1 VLSLMIPPAK
11 RGGRSRDVNVREVLN
26 AFFLPKDLPPKSTMH
41 NYFMLWDRAARLSV
55 LCVVASPH
63 TIAAAEFIDQVRRR
77 REGPQH
83 SVDNLA
89 AGERQNQQSQHQIKS
104 SICHSNP
111 QSVVDDSGL
120 RGSPHH
126 GLSAEADD
134 LGHQCQTA
142 VRQAALRHAPT
153 LAVHAVGPNR
163 SPNRKLGTR

>member
-1 VLSLMIPPAK
+1 MIPPTK

-41 NYFMLWDRAARLSV
+41 YYFMLWDRAARLSV

-104 SICHSNP
+104 VIRILNRSSIILACEEVRITVYLP
-111 QSVVDDSGL
+111 KPMTSGINAK
-120 RGSPHH
+120 RRFGK
-126 GLSAEADD
+126 
-134 LGHQCQTA
+134 QT
-142 VRQAALRHAPT
+142 LRHAPT